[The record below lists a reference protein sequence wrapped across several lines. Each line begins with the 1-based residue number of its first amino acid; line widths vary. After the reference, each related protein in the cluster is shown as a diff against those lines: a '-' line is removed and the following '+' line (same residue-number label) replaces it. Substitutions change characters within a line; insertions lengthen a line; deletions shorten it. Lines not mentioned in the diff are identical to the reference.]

1 MKKMTLSGYK
11 GCDIMRAFMAL
22 LHLGWAS
29 YIYKLGFLTPDA
41 ALA

>member
-1 MKKMTLSGYK
+1 MFGLFG
-11 GCDIMRAFMAL
+11 DLLAL

>member
-1 MKKMTLSGYK
+1 MEEKACTETCSGK
-11 GCDIMRAFMAL
+11 MAL